1 MPQVVPAGVAVSNAM
16 VDTPTPPP
24 VARRAPLRQ
33 PPFRRYLL
41 GLTADLV
48 GDQVWFIALAWAATR
63 ATDPGT
69 AGVIVAVGTIP
80 RMVAL
85 LPAGVIVDRFGALRI
100 AQTAQAVRIVTML
113 TAVVVALLQPA
124 SVPLLMTLAIVF
136 GFADALRLP
145 ADGALPPTLLA
156 TEELTQGQGL
166 ISTVDRVATVIAGPA
181 AGAALAAGGLA
192 TAMAVNAALFTGA
205 LIAFATLRTHTT
217 VNRRHHP
224 EGTSGVIAGLR
235 YVCRQRH
242 ILLILTIVS
251 AINLF
256 LAGPL
261 ELGIVLHVEQHG
273 WSAAALVVIFGAFG
287 AAAALGALSLTMYR
301 PRRRPVVA
309 GFACAAL
316 SGAAFTSLGYTS
328 TMAASAAAAAVAG
341 VTIAP
346 AGALLLGTVQATTA
360 PEFLGRVMSLVSFA
374 SFGLSPIGLVGF
386 GYLAHAIGLPLAFLI
401 TGTTVAVLAI
411 AGALLSTTPPPTTPS
426 RAGSST

>member
-1 MPQVVPAGVAVSNAM
+1 
-16 VDTPTPPP
+16 
-24 VARRAPLRQ
+24 
-33 PPFRRYLL
+33 
-41 GLTADLV
+41 
-48 GDQVWFIALAWAATR
+48 
-63 ATDPGT
+63 
-69 AGVIVAVGTIP
+69 
-80 RMVAL
+80 
-85 LPAGVIVDRFGALRI
+85 
-100 AQTAQAVRIVTML
+100 
-113 TAVVVALLQPA
+113 
-124 SVPLLMTLAIVF
+124 VPLLMTLAILF

-156 TEELTQGQGL
+156 ADDLTQGQGL

-192 TAMAVNAALFTGA
+192 TAMAVNTALFTGA
-205 LIAFATLRTHTT
+205 LIAFATLRTHTA
-217 VNRRHHP
+217 VNRRHHA
-224 EGTSGVIAGLR
+224 EDTLGVIAGLR

-273 WSAAALVVIFGAFG
+273 WSTAALGVIFGAFG
-287 AAAALGALSLTMYR
+287 AAAALGALSLTVYR

-316 SGAAFTSLGYTS
+316 SGAAYTSLGYTS
-328 TMAASAAAAAVAG
+328 TMTASATAAAVAG
-341 VTIAP
+341 VAIAP

-374 SFGLSPIGLVGF
+374 SFGLTPLGLVGF
-386 GYLAHAIGLPLAFLI
+386 GYLTHAAGLPLAFLT

-411 AGALLSTTPPPTTPS
+411 AGALLLTTPPPTTS
-426 RAGSST
+426 RPRRGSTHRLRITTDLARRRQRHLTTRRQQPPHQHPVPFAVAASSWDNKRSSVYPWVVQRFFVQSENHSWTTRAPTIPDHDGRGSETKRLRSFIQDEPR